1 MVISVLD
8 PAGDWPQTAA
18 IDRPTRLLLAL
29 TQAGEEL
36 EEAAAALPTLP
47 PAEAQQLIGLL
58 QRQRLAPWVAYQ
70 LEQAG
75 LLAPLSG
82 RLGAVLV
89 GAAARAKQQAARKRL
104 ALLHTVACL
113 RSGGIPA
120 VALKG
125 AQLAWQIYPQPWLR
139 PMRDLDLLLPE
150 EQIGPAFGLLEKEG
164 FRAEGNL
171 VRRPEDPMMWRV
183 NDFSLWH
190 PGGDFIEL
198 HRSLWF
204 RPGDDL
210 QGDFS
215 LDPQFWVRQ
224 SPYRLPADA
233 DGVTYLHPTYLS
245 LHCLV
250 HHVLRQN
257 LTMGPQGL
265 VDLQLLAGNGHL
277 EQSELA
283 EAVAALGFPALL
295 PTALTI
301 LAGWRQTRWLTAA
314 SVPSWVL
321 PLMMT
326 SEQNWLLTLDDRSI
340 SGFALQWLALQSR
353 AGRWTGP
360 APNRKQRLVN
370 LARGVALLPR
380 MASKPGLVE
389 QLRRRLGQRGKGVK
403 ISEERQLSPALV
415 LATHQLQERSRAPGS
430 ADLRQQACTA
440 DNALTPPS

>member
-1 MVISVLD
+1 MVIAAVD

-29 TQAGEEL
+29 TRAGDELQA
-36 EEAAAALPTLP
+36 ATAALRTLP
-47 PAEAQQLIGLL
+47 PAEAQQLIDLL

-75 LLAPLSG
+75 LLAPLPG
-82 RLGAVLV
+82 QLRAVLV
-89 GAAARAKQQAARKRL
+89 GAAARAKRHAAGKRL
-104 ALLHTVACL
+104 ALLHTVRCL

-150 EQIGPAFGLLEKEG
+150 EQIGPAFALLEQEG
-164 FRAEGNL
+164 FRGQGRRVL
-171 VRRPEDPMMWRV
+171 RPEDPMNWRV

-198 HRSLWF
+198 HRRLWF
-204 RPGDDL
+204 RPGDGL
-210 QGDFS
+210 RGDFS
-215 LDPQFWVRQ
+215 LDPKFWMRQ

-250 HHVLRQN
+250 HHLLRAN
-257 LTMGPQGL
+257 MTMGPQGL
-265 VDLQLLAGNGHL
+265 VDLQLLAAGGHL
-277 EQSELA
+277 EQPGLTK
-283 EAVAALGFPALL
+283 AAAGLGCPGLL
-295 PTALTI
+295 PTARAI
-301 LAGWRQTRWLTAA
+301 LAGWRQTRWLSAA

-326 SEQNWLLTLDDRSI
+326 PQQNILLSLDHRSLRR
-340 SGFALQWLALQSR
+340 FALQWLSVQSR
-353 AGRWTGP
+353 GGRWTGP
-360 APNRKQRLVN
+360 APSRGQRLAN

-380 MASKPGLVE
+380 MASKPGVVE
-389 QLRRRLGQRGKGVK
+389 QVRRRLEKGVT
-403 ISEERQLSPALV
+403 IFAEHQLPPGLV
-415 LATHQLQERSRAPGS
+415 LATHQLQKRSRARDQPI
-430 ADLRQQACTA
+430 
-440 DNALTPPS
+440 